1 MIEPDKRAPLPA
13 VVEVLLVVEH
23 EADVVLAAHQ
33 DHRRVRAELANL
45 RDCEVNYHDPKLLG
59 A

>member
-1 MIEPDKRAPLPA
+1 MSKITSFPGIAPDERAPLPA

-23 EADVVLAAHQ
+23 EPNVVLAAHQ

-45 RDCEVNYHDPKLLG
+45 RD
-59 A
+59 